1 VALSGGFRVS
11 CGCVAVASLLSCRA
25 TPAPKSADFDAEI
38 VAARDLARREGP
50 RAAIPPLDSIR
61 ARAAAAGD
69 RRVEALALGHLGT
82 AYKNLGEYDRAL
94 ALHGQSLAR
103 KRDLGDRSEQAK
115 TLSNIGLVHWS
126 RGRCGDAVANFD
138 EAARIFEELGQTE
151 FLASVLN
158 NRGLCLDSLGRFA
171 ESRATYDRA
180 LALHRQHGN
189 DQGQSETL
197 ANLGGVH
204 LLLGQFRDAERE
216 YKAALAIDERLQSQ
230 QGIAADLVNLG
241 SVSLGRGNPQ
251 VALDQFARARDIAA
265 RAGLGKEEAD
275 ALRGR
280 SRALANLG
288 RFDEARTEL
297 DAALAAY
304 EKAGLAT
311 ERVDALL
318 AHAWL
323 ALDLGDLGSAAK
335 AFADATAAAKAMNYA
350 PGELAGL
357 LGLGQLE
364 RRWGRQAEARRVL
377 RDALER
383 ATTRGDLV
391 ALAEA
396 NLALARIDIDHG
408 RAADAGPLI
417 EAAEKAARQADATT
431 IRAEVALARGD
442 AARLLKDFGRAAA
455 EYQEAARL
463 AAPAGD
469 PDLLWRTSFGEGQT
483 LESQGDADSAIHRYL
498 EAVRVIED
506 VRARL
511 STSRTR
517 AGFITDKSHVYT
529 ALVSL
534 LIKAGRVREAF
545 GVAERL
551 RSAGYHDLL
560 ARSVARAGTST
571 AEAAELLARIE
582 LLQRAIRERERA
594 AESDVRATAASFREE
609 LRAAEREWLEAVDRI
624 ARANPAVAAIRQV
637 PDPDLA
643 RLRRRLP
650 PATALVQFVVG
661 DRETSAFVLTGTR
674 LEARSLP
681 VTRAALSARVELLR
695 GLIAQR
701 TGEDWRG
708 PAARLGADLVASLEE
723 AGWLQGVRRLLVVP
737 HAELHYVPFGAL
749 TRRSGAAQRLLVE
762 DYAVAMLPTAS
773 VIDAPRPRR
782 PPSDLLAMAPQPA
795 RLPHSAREVEAL
807 GALFRGPRLLVGTS
821 ATEQSFKA
829 EASRHQVVHLATHG
843 FFDRANPL
851 FSGLELGR
859 DDEED
864 GRLQVYEIL
873 QLDLGAALVTLSA
886 CQTALGSGEVS
897 DVPLG
902 EEFVGLTRAF
912 LSAGAGAVM
921 ASLWDV
927 SDQATPA
934 LMERFYSEARRRGL
948 SDALADAQ
956 RARLLAGGPNAHPFY
971 WAPFVL
977 VGAANRALGSVNE

>member
-1 VALSGGFRVS
+1 MALSRGVRVS
-11 CGCVAVASLLSCRA
+11 CGLAAVVALLSCRA
-25 TPAPKSADFDAEI
+25 APAPTSADLEAGI
-38 VAARDLARREGP
+38 AAARDVARRDGP
-50 RAAIPPLDSIR
+50 RAAIPQLDAIR
-61 ARAAAAGD
+61 AKAASAGD
-69 RRVEALALGHLGT
+69 TRVEALALGNLGT

-94 ALHGQSLAR
+94 ALHEQSLAR
-103 KRDLGDRSEQAK
+103 KRELGDRSEQAK

-126 RGRCGDAVANFD
+126 RGRCGDAVPRFD
-138 EAARIFEELGQTE
+138 EASRIFEELGQTE

-158 NRGLCLDSLGRFA
+158 NRGLCLDTLGHFG
-171 ESRATYDRA
+171 ESRATYERA
-180 LALHRQHGN
+180 LALHRKHGN
-189 DQGQSETL
+189 DQGESETL

-204 LLLGQFRDAERE
+204 LLLGRFRDAERE
-216 YKAALAIDERLQSQ
+216 YKAALAIDERLESQ
-230 QGIAADLVNLG
+230 QGVAADLVNLA
-241 SVSLGRGNPQ
+241 SVSLGRGNPR
-251 VALDQFARARDIAA
+251 VALDEFTRAREIAA
-265 RAGLGKEEAD
+265 KAGLGKEEAD

-280 SRALANLG
+280 SRALATLG

-297 DAALAAY
+297 DAALAEY

-311 ERVDALL
+311 ERIDSLI

-323 ALDLGDLGSAAK
+323 ALDLGDLGSASK
-335 AFADATAAAKAMNYA
+335 AFADAAAAAKATAYA
-350 PGELAGL
+350 SGELAGL

-364 RRWGRQAEARRVL
+364 RRWGRHAEARRVL
-377 RDALER
+377 REALDR
-383 ATTRGDLV
+383 ATSQGNLV

-396 NLALARIDIDHG
+396 NLALARVDLDQG
-408 RAADAGPLI
+408 RAADASPLI
-417 EAAEKAARQADATT
+417 AAAQSAATQADAAG
-431 IRAEVALARGD
+431 IRVEAALARGD
-442 AARLLKDFGRAAA
+442 AARALKDYGKAAA
-455 EYQEAARL
+455 EYQDASRL
-463 AAPAGD
+463 AASTGD
-469 PDLLWRTSFGEGQT
+469 PDLLWRAAFGEGRA
-483 LESQGDADSAIHRYL
+483 LEASGDVDRAIHRYL

-511 STSRTR
+511 STPRTR

-551 RSAGYHDLL
+551 RSVGYHDLL
-560 ARSVARAGTST
+560 ARSVAMAGSSSD
-571 AEAAELLARIE
+571 EANELLARIE

-594 AESDVRATAASFREE
+594 AEGDVRATAASFREE
-609 LRAAEREWLEAVDRI
+609 LRAAEREWLDAVDRV
-624 ARANPAVAAIRQV
+624 ARANPAIAAIRRA
-637 PDPDLA
+637 PDLDLA

-650 PATALVQFVVG
+650 ASAALVQFVVG
-661 DRETSAFVLTGTR
+661 ERETSAFVLTSTR

-681 VTRAALSARVELLR
+681 VTRAALAARVELLR

-701 TGEDWRG
+701 AGDDWRG
-708 PAARLGADLVASLEE
+708 PAARLGADLLTPLED
-723 AGWLQGVRRLLVVP
+723 AGWLRGVQRLLVVP

-749 TRRSGAAQRLLVE
+749 TRRAGDAQRLLVE
-762 DYAVAMLPTAS
+762 DYSVAMLPTLA
-773 VIDAPRPRR
+773 VIDRRVPTRR
-782 PPSDLLAMAPQPA
+782 PASNLLAMAPQPG
-795 RLPHSAREVEAL
+795 RLPHSAREVETL
-807 GALFRGPRLLVGTS
+807 GALFRGPRLLVGTA

-829 EASRHQVVHLATHG
+829 EAGRHRVVHLATHG

-859 DDEED
+859 DAQED

-873 QLDLGAALVTLSA
+873 RLELGAALVTLSA

-927 SDQATPA
+927 SDQATPP
-934 LMERFYSEARRRGL
+934 LMERFYSEARRQGL
-948 SDALADAQ
+948 AEALADAQ
-956 RARLLAGGPNAHPFY
+956 RARVRAGGPAAHPFY

-977 VGAANRALGSVNE
+977 VGAANHSLVSVN

>member
-1 VALSGGFRVS
+1 MLCRGLRVS
-11 CGCVAVASLLSCRA
+11 CGLVAIVALLSCRA
-25 TPAPKSADFDAEI
+25 APSADADLDAAI
-38 VAARDLARREGP
+38 ASAREVARREGP
-50 RAAIPPLDSIR
+50 RAAIPHLESIR
-61 ARAAAAGD
+61 SRAVTARD
-69 RRVEALALGHLGT
+69 KRVEALALGHLGT

-94 ALHGQSLAR
+94 ALHEQSLAR
-103 KRDLGDRSEQAK
+103 KRELGDRSEQAK

-126 RGRCGDAVANFD
+126 RGRCGAAVARFD

-158 NRGLCLDSLGRFA
+158 NRGLCLDTLGRFD
-171 ESRATYDRA
+171 ESRATYGRA
-180 LALHRQHGN
+180 LALHRQHDN
-189 DQGQSETL
+189 DQGESETL

-204 LLLGQFRDAERE
+204 LLLGRFGDAERE
-216 YKAALAIDERLQSQ
+216 YKAALAIDQRLESQ
-230 QGIAADLVNLG
+230 QGIAADLVNLA
-241 SVSLGRGNPQ
+241 SVALGRGNPRA
-251 VALDQFARARDIAA
+251 ALDEFTRAREIAA
-265 RAGLGKEEAD
+265 KAGLGKEEAD

-280 SRALANLG
+280 SRALATLG

-297 DAALAAY
+297 DRALAAY
-304 EKAGLAT
+304 EKAGMAT
-311 ERVDALL
+311 ERVDALV

-323 ALDLGDLGSAAK
+323 ALDLGDLGSASS
-335 AFADATAAAKAMNYA
+335 AFADAASTARAIGYA

-357 LGLGQLE
+357 LGQGQLE

-377 RDALER
+377 REALRHAE
-383 ATTRGDLV
+383 ARGDLV

-396 NLALARIDIDHG
+396 NLSLARIDLDHD
-408 RAADAGPLI
+408 RAGDAAPLI
-417 EAAEKAARQADATT
+417 AAAESAARQADATS
-431 IRAEVALARGD
+431 IRAEVALTRG
-442 AARLLKDFGRAAA
+442 AAAHVLKDFGKAAA
-455 EYQEAARL
+455 AYQEANRL
-463 AAPAGD
+463 AAPTGD
-469 PDLLWRTSFGEGQT
+469 PDLLWRAAFGEGQA
-483 LESQGDADSAIHRYL
+483 LESSGDVDAAIHLYL
-498 EAVRVIED
+498 DAVRVIED

-511 STSRTR
+511 STPRTR

-534 LIKAGRVREAF
+534 LIKAGRVKEAF

-560 ARSVARAGTST
+560 ARSVAMAGSPS

-594 AESDVRATAASFREE
+594 AAGDVRATAAPFRDE
-609 LRAAEREWLEAVDRI
+609 LRLAEREWLEAVDRL
-624 ARANPAVAAIRQV
+624 ARANPAVAAIRQ
-637 PDPDLA
+637 PPELDPA

-661 DRETSAFVLTGTR
+661 EHETSAFVLTPTR
-674 LEARSLP
+674 LEARGLP
-681 VTRAALSARVELLR
+681 VTRTALAARVELLR

-701 TGEDWRG
+701 GGDDWRG
-708 PAARLGADLVASLEE
+708 PAARLGADLILPLEE
-723 AGWLQGVRRLLVVP
+723 AGWLRGVRRLFVVP
-737 HAELHYVPFGAL
+737 HAELHYLPFGVLA
-749 TRRSGAAQRLLVE
+749 RRAGGTEPLLVE
-762 DYAVAMLPTAS
+762 DYAVAMLPAS
-773 VIDAPRPRR
+773 SVMDQPRQARR
-782 PPSDLLAMAPQPA
+782 PASDLLAMAPQPV
-795 RLPHSAREVEAL
+795 RLPHSAREVETL

-821 ATEQSFKA
+821 ATEQSFKL
-829 EASRHQVVHLATHG
+829 EASGHRVVHLATHG

-859 DDEED
+859 NARED

-873 QLDLGAALVTLSA
+873 RLELGAALVTLSA

-934 LMERFYSEARRRGL
+934 LMEHFYAEARRRGL
-948 SDALADAQ
+948 ADALATAQ
-956 RARLLAGGPNAHPFY
+956 RARLRAGGQTAHPFY

-977 VGAANRALGSVNE
+977 VGAANRTLGSVNE